1 MLFGVNSFV
10 EEFTPFCFL
19 GYHADRRCKK
29 YYLPYTLLT
38 DPERCEN
45 CRYLKVVCDGN
56 ADRRCKKI
64 SFTLYAFDRSGA
76 VRKLPLSQS
85 GLRRK
90 CGPPLQK
97 ISLTLYAF
105 DRSGAVRKLPL
116 SQSGLRRKC
125 GPPLR
130 LTKGCVRGIIIVKTM
145 A

>member
-1 MLFGVNSFV
+1 MTATELR
-10 EEFTPFCFL
+10 TAAAKTI
-19 GYHADRRCKK
+19 YHR
-29 YYLPYTLLT
+29 PYTLLT

-56 ADRRCKKI
+56 ADRRCKNII
-64 SFTLYAFDRSGA
+64 SA
-76 VRKLPLSQS
+76 
-85 GLRRK
+85 
-90 CGPPLQK
+90 
-97 ISLTLYAF
+97 TLYAF